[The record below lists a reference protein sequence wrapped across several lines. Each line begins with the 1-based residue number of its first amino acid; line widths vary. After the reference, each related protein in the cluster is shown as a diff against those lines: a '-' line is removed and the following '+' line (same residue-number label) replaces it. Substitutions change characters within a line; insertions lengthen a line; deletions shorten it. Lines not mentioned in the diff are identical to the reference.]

1 MRPISQV
8 QHKTCKASDMT
19 FELRT
24 QTAAGDPI
32 LLRPL
37 VDSDA
42 PALEAAIARFSNRS
56 RYMRFFNGAPT
67 LPPMIMRKL
76 TEVDGTLHLAW
87 VAVDE
92 KTDEIIGAVHAMR
105 EDAADEIGELAMGLV
120 DEWQGK
126 GIARLLIALLA
137 AEAQAR
143 GMTSFKADVLW
154 ENRKGRALVAALDAK
169 STGSDNGVAHYRI
182 DIAHVLELFG
192 DRVQD
197 AALQSIMP
205 AIEAGAVQAA
215 AA

>member
-1 MRPISQV
+1 
-8 QHKTCKASDMT
+8 MT

-24 QTAAGDPI
+24 QTASGDPI

-37 VDSDA
+37 EDADA
-42 PALEAAIARFSNRS
+42 PLLENAISRFSNQS
-56 RYMRFFNGAPT
+56 RYMRFFNGAPS
-67 LPPMIMRKL
+67 LPPTVMRKL
-76 TEVDGTLHLAW
+76 TEVDGSLHLAW

-92 KTDEIIGAVHAMR
+92 TTGDIIGAVHAMR
-105 EDAADEIGELAMGLV
+105 EDAASETAEMAMGLI

-137 AEAQAR
+137 AEARAK
-143 GMTSFKADVLW
+143 GMTGFNADVLW
-154 ENRKGRALVAALDAK
+154 ENRKGRALVAALEAE
-169 STGSDNGVAHYRI
+169 STGSDNGVSHYRI
-182 DIAHVLELFG
+182 DIAHVLDLFG

-205 AIEAGAVQAA
+205 AIDAGAVHAA

>member
-1 MRPISQV
+1 
-8 QHKTCKASDMT
+8 MT

-24 QTAAGDPI
+24 KTASGDPI

-37 VDSDA
+37 VDADA

-56 RYMRFFNGAPT
+56 RYLRFFNGAPT
-67 LPPMIMRKL
+67 LPPMVMRKL
-76 TEVDGTLHLAW
+76 TEVDGILHLAW

-92 KTDEIIGAVHAMR
+92 NTGEVIGAVHAMR
-105 EDAADEIGELAMGLV
+105 EDASDETGELAMGLV

-137 AEAQAR
+137 ADAQAR
-143 GMTSFKADVLW
+143 GMTGFKADVLW
-154 ENRKGRALVAALDAK
+154 ENRKGRALVAALEAEA
-169 STGSDNGVAHYRI
+169 TGSDNGVAHYRI

-197 AALQSIMP
+197 GALQSIMP
-205 AIEAGAVQAA
+205 AIESGAVQAA